1 MRAHEPA
8 ETETLRGTNSN
19 HQGLPT
25 HLGQGKG
32 AAWQWG
38 KAGFAALHMV
48 MVIHN
53 LETERTTQSLYS
65 SLHADEDMDAQRG
78 KGIGQ
83 GHPASCSRIRTST
96 RAQRGFPDWWLAP
109 GHSAEILPT
118 SVILSPGLCPKMHF
132 WPQASLEFQPVKRT
146 NHQWR

>member
-1 MRAHEPA
+1 MSLQK
-8 ETETLRGTNSN
+8 LRP
-19 HQGLPT
+19 LEAPT
-25 HLGQGKG
+25 PTTRVCPPTWGKG
-32 AAWQWG
+32 RG
-38 KAGFAALHMV
+38 LHGSGGRAGFAALHMV
-48 MVIHN
+48 MFIHN
-53 LETERTTQSLYS
+53 PETERTTQSLYS

-96 RAQRGFPDWWLAP
+96 RAQRGFPDWWSAP

-118 SVILSPGLCPKMHF
+118 SVIPSPGLCPKMHF
-132 WPQASLEFQPVKRT
+132 WPQASLEFQPVKIA